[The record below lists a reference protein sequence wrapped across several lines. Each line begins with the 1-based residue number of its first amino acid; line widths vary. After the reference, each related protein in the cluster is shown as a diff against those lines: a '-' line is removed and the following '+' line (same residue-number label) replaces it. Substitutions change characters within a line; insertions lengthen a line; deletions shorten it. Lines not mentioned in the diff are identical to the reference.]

1 MKKFLKILC
10 IILLVLLVIVLIHT
24 TRNYLIIS
32 KLQNQITEYSNST
45 NYHAK
50 TVSTLGE
57 GVPLYIDYYKKD
69 NRSLQIMQRESGN
82 IVSISKRY
90 SDGKDVRTYIEAG
103 DDKAVYING
112 TDVLLYDKIYNQLET
127 TGLFEKLL
135 KSALSIISS
144 DEIEGKSCYVVFV
157 PQNKLYV
164 DKETGLLV
172 KNIIQEQYVDYEF
185 EFNNVDDSI
194 FEEPDI
200 NEYTVQ

>member
-1 MKKFLKILC
+1 MKKFLKILG
-10 IILLVLLVIVLIHT
+10 IILVALIVIALIHT

-32 KLQNQITEYSNST
+32 RLQNKITEYSNSN

-57 GVPLYIDYYKKD
+57 GIPLYLDYYRKD
-69 NRSLQIMQRESGN
+69 NKSLQIMQRQTGEVVN
-82 IVSISKRY
+82 TMKRF

-103 DDKAVYING
+103 DNKAVYVNG

-127 TGLFEKLL
+127 NNLSQKLL
-135 KSALSIISS
+135 HSLVAIIFS
-144 DEIEGKSCYVVFV
+144 DEIEGKSCYVISV
-157 PQNKLYV
+157 PNNKLYI

-200 NEYTVQ
+200 SEYTIQ